1 MNHAILFFLCIFSLE
16 LSLKFNFLNNFFL
29 SFQTLRKAFKVIMS
43 VNISDHWKEISI
55 PTYAFSVIIYSLK
68 NVIILTTIALCF
80 LIFIFLIEDF
90 QYFIFSFT
98 GVVESVLFIFSYIK
112 LKKIFIKDE

>member
-16 LSLKFNFLNNFFL
+16 LLIKLNFLNNFFL
-29 SFQTLRKAFKVIMS
+29 SFVTLQKTFKVLMS
-43 VNISDHWKEISI
+43 ANISDHWKEIII

-68 NVIILTTIALCF
+68 NIITFTIIIFCF

-90 QYFIFSFT
+90 LYFIFSFR
-98 GVVESVLFIFSYIK
+98 GIVESILFIFSYIK
-112 LKKIFIKDE
+112 LRKFFAKK